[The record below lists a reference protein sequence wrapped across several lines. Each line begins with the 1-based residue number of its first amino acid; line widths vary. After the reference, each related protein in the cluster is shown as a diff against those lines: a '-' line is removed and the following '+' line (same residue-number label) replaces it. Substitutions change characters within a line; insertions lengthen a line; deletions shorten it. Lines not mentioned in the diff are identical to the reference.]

1 VNAPLHFKQ
10 QLADEL
16 HARAVTL
23 DIPVGRRARVRAPRR
38 RLAFTLGAVAAA
50 VAVAVTVPLVGGT
63 HDRQAVA
70 GPSSSSSA
78 SSAVPAPHGSAGA
91 GLDIVTADY
100 VVKSIPG
107 GTVAVEVMNTK
118 GLAGL
123 QAALRQAGIP
133 AAVMG
138 FSASCHDTV
147 ETDDSPA
154 AWEAFPQPDPKSG
167 LSGRYTLIRPSAVP
181 KGEHLLFEATTAPN
195 GLVGELQMSVVRKV
209 PSCVPE
215 SQNEI
220 GEGYVAPGTN
230 P

>member
-1 VNAPLHFKQ
+1 MSPDRETAPAAPTDRHS
-10 QLADEL
+10 
-16 HARAVTL
+16 RT
-23 DIPVGRRARVRAPRR
+23 RSPRR
-38 RLAFTLGAVAAA
+38 RLTFTLGAVAAA
-50 VAVAVTVPLVGGT
+50 VAVAVAVPLAGGS
-63 HDRQAVA
+63 HHKQAA
-70 GPSSSSSA
+70 AAPSAAPAASA
-78 SSAVPAPHGSAGA
+78 SHGTGNA
-91 GLDIVTADY
+91 GLDIATTDY
-100 VVKSIPG
+100 TVKSIPG

-154 AWEAFPQPDPKSG
+154 AWKAFPQPDPKSG

-220 GEGYVAPGTN
+220 GGG
-230 P
+230 